1 MKILIITGYIHNIQN
16 LNILPDKFDYI
27 IAADKGAQH
36 AIELELTPDTI
47 IGDFDSATID
57 KWRKHFEFKEII
69 TLPCEK
75 DMTDTEA
82 ALDLAATKEPA
93 SVTIL
98 GGLGGRIDHTLGNLA
113 LMNKYHFPT
122 TIFDSQ
128 NKVTLL
134 YPGYHKIYKDKFK
147 YLSLFPYYEDVYNLT
162 IKAVKYPLTDTFFSK
177 GNTLGISNEI
187 LNEYCELS
195 FDKGTLL
202 ICQTND

>member
-1 MKILIITGYIHNIQN
+1 MEVLIITGYIHNLHN
-16 LNILPDKFDYI
+16 LNINPVKYDYI
-27 IAADKGAQH
+27 IAADKGVQH
-36 AIELELTPDTI
+36 AIELKLTPDII
-47 IGDFDSATID
+47 IGDFDSLTSDI
-57 KWRKHFEFKEII
+57 WRKQFNTQEII

-82 ALDLAATKEPA
+82 ALDLAVTNQPS

-98 GGLGGRIDHTLGNLA
+98 GGLGGRIDHTLGNIS
-113 LMNKYHFPT
+113 LMNKYHFSI
-122 TIFDSQ
+122 TIFDSK

-134 YPGYHKIYKDKFK
+134 YPGYHKIHKDNFK

-162 IKAVKYPLTDTFFSK
+162 IKAVKYPLNDTFFPK